1 MNLREYLHIAPEV
14 SAALKRGRPVVALE
28 SAILS
33 HGVPYPEN
41 SAFAAQLE
49 ELLRAE
55 GVVPATTAV
64 LDGVL
69 RVGLSPDERAR
80 LCRAEGTQKATRRDL
95 PILVAAKRTGATT
108 VAGAMVLASLAGI
121 RVLAT
126 GGIGGVQR
134 GADSLD
140 ISADLQ
146 ELAQTPVS
154 VVCAGAKMFFDI
166 GRTLEY
172 LETAGVPVLGLDTED
187 FPAFY
192 CRSSGFPV
200 DYNAKTPAAAA
211 AVLKAKWALGLKG
224 GVLIAN
230 PVPEACAMEP
240 GAAAAAVDSALRSA
254 FEAGVRGSALSPYL
268 LARVAELT
276 NGAALQTNIQLAYSN
291 ARAAG
296 RIAAALA
303 QLRD

>member
-14 SAALKRGRPVVALE
+14 AAALKHGRPVVALE

-33 HGVPYPEN
+33 HGIPYPEN
-41 SAFAAQLE
+41 SAFAARME
-49 ELLRAE
+49 AILRAE
-55 GVVPATTAV
+55 GVVPAATAV

-69 RVGLSPDERAR
+69 KVGLSPDECAR
-80 LCRAEGTQKATRRDL
+80 VCRAEGVLKATRRDL

-121 RVLAT
+121 HMLVT

-134 GADSLD
+134 SGGLD

-146 ELAQTPVS
+146 ELRQTPVS

-172 LETAGVPVLGLDTED
+172 LETAGVPVLGLDTDD

-192 CRSSGFPV
+192 CRKSGFPV

-211 AVLKAKWALGLKG
+211 AVLRAKWALGLKG
-224 GVLIAN
+224 GVLIAS
-230 PVPEACAMEP
+230 PVPKAYALAP
-240 GAAAAAVDSALRSA
+240 DVASAAADSALRSA
-254 FEAGVRGSALSPYL
+254 AEAGVRGSALSPYL
-268 LARVAELT
+268 LARIAELT
-276 NGAALQTNIQLAYSN
+276 GGASLRANMELAYSN
-291 ARAAG
+291 AHAAG

-303 QLRD
+303 QMRD